1 MINDNQKPVTDEYRN
16 NWEQV
21 FKKKPIEDK
30 LTELEEYQKLAYDIW
45 FSGGSC
51 TGGKPE

>member
-1 MINDNQKPVTDEYRN
+1 MTNENQKPVTDDYRN

-21 FKKKPIEDK
+21 FKKSSTTKT
-30 LTELEEYQKLAYDIW
+30 TELEDYQKLAQEIW
-45 FSGGSC
+45 FKDGSC

>member
-1 MINDNQKPVTDEYRN
+1 MTNENQKPVTDEYRN

-21 FKKKPIEDK
+21 FKKSKTE
-30 LTELEEYQKLAYDIW
+30 TNELEEYQKLAQEIW

>member
-1 MINDNQKPVTDEYRN
+1 MTNENQKPVTDDYRN

-21 FKKKPIEDK
+21 FKKSEAKGK
-30 LTELEEYQKLAYDIW
+30 TSELEEYQKLAQDIW